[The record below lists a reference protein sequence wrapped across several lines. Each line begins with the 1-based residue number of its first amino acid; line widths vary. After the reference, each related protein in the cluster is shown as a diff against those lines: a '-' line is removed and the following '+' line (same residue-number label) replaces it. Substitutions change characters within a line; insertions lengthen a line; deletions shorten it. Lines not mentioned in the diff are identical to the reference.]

1 MPGERA
7 KGAAGSA
14 KRTFWGSMMK
24 SARHAGDAHTVEIE
38 AVAVEHITAE
48 PVEAA
53 ESRWPIPPVR
63 GEASLGTSLSELL
76 AQETP
81 DDLLNRLAVFKRSV
95 EEALR
100 RSSSAFHIL
109 RQLEESGLKDCARCT
124 RELEARL
131 ANNPHYLVL
140 GKIAEAEKLVTE
152 LRTYRL

>member
-1 MPGERA
+1 
-7 KGAAGSA
+7 
-14 KRTFWGSMMK
+14 MMK
-24 SARHAGDAHTVEIE
+24 SARQYGDAHTIAIE
-38 AVAVEHITAE
+38 AMAVEHITAE
-48 PVEAA
+48 PVETS
-53 ESRWPIPPVR
+53 EPRWPIPPVR
-63 GEASLGTSLSELL
+63 GEASLGARLSEIL

-81 DDLLNRLAVFKRSV
+81 DDLLSRLAMFRKSV

>member
-1 MPGERA
+1 
-7 KGAAGSA
+7 
-14 KRTFWGSMMK
+14 MK
-24 SARHAGDAHTVEIE
+24 SARHAGNAHTVEIE
-38 AVAVEHITAE
+38 AVAIEHIAAE

-53 ESRWPIPPVR
+53 EPRWPIPPIR
-63 GEASLGTSLSELL
+63 GETSLGTRLSELL

>member
-1 MPGERA
+1 MR
-7 KGAAGSA
+7 
-14 KRTFWGSMMK
+14 
-24 SARHAGDAHTVEIE
+24 SARRNGDAHTIAIE
-38 AVAVEHITAE
+38 ALAVEHVTPE
-48 PVEAA
+48 PVEAT
-53 ESRWPIPPVR
+53 EPRWPIPPAR
-63 GEASLGTSLSELL
+63 GEASLGARLSELL

-81 DDLLNRLAVFKRSV
+81 DDLLNRLAVFRKSV
-95 EEALR
+95 EDALR

-140 GKIAEAEKLVTE
+140 GKIAEAEKLVSE